1 MGLGIYRA
9 SCPARQELNNK
20 YMNVN
25 VNENENVNENVSENE
40 NR

>member
-20 YMNVN
+20 YMDEN
-25 VNENENVNENVSENE
+25 VNENENENENVSENE

>member
-20 YMNVN
+20 YMDENV
-25 VNENENVNENVSENE
+25 NENVNENVSENE

>member
-1 MGLGIYRA
+1 MGLSIYRA

-20 YMNVN
+20 YMDEN
-25 VNENENVNENVSENE
+25 VNENENVSENE

>member
-20 YMNVN
+20 YMDEN
-25 VNENENVNENVSENE
+25 VNENEHVNENVSENE

>member
-20 YMNVN
+20 YMDENV
-25 VNENENVNENVSENE
+25 NVNENVSENE